1 MDKNRLKKDLSASLR
16 QVPSVLAA
24 YLFGSTAAGIER
36 EGSDVDIAVYL
47 DEKLNSSRM
56 MEVRFHLLD
65 IFGSLYDREVD
76 VVVLN
81 RASLKMIHQ
90 VLYHGELIYDR
101 DPERTLAFALQ
112 RQKEYFDFK
121 YYIDKD
127 IQQMRTFFG
136 CQDRGD
142 NP

>member
-1 MDKNRLKKDLSASLR
+1 MGKNSLHKTLSASLK
-16 QVPSVLAA
+16 QVPSVLSA

-36 EGSDVDIAVYL
+36 KGSDVDIAVYL
-47 DEKLNSSRM
+47 DGKLTPSRM
-56 MEVRFHLLD
+56 MDLRFLLMD

-76 VVVLN
+76 VLLLN
-81 RASLKMIHQ
+81 SASLKMIHQ
-90 VLYHGELIYDR
+90 VLHHGELIYDR

-112 RQKEYFDFK
+112 KQKEYFDFK

-136 CQDRGD
+136 CRDVGD
-142 NP
+142 GR